1 LKNAFADALNFLLSL
16 YGLRIRRR
24 RDAIRIGPAGVRR
37 TA

>member
-1 LKNAFADALNFLLSL
+1 LKDAFVDTLNFLLSL

-24 RDAIRIGPAGVRR
+24 RAAIRIGPAGLRR